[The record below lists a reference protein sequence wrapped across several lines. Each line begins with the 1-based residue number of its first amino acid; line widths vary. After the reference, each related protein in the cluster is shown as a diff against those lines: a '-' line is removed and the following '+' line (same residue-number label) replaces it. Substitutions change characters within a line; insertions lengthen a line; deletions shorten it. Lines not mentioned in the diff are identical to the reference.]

1 MIRLRCGGAKIGL
14 ARIGD
19 ILSDRRRGDC
29 EMPVKTDSLG
39 RKGHSGLTRAVIGD
53 LRSFRRRILTGTALL
68 TGSFLG
74 STLPVL
80 AQAAGEAASSSRF
93 SSYPSLEVVN
103 FAMVIGAISAAMISA
118 IWLIRERGKIDARK
132 HVELRDGP
140 RGRQREDS
148 RAIESLIVDRD
159 RQIVVWDGVGL
170 PAEVLG
176 KLSAETGA
184 PQNPADFLAFGRW
197 LEPSSAAAI

>member
-39 RKGHSGLTRAVIGD
+39 RKGLSGLTRAVIGD

-93 SSYPSLEVVN
+93 SVSTLEVVN
-103 FAMVIGAISAAMISA
+103 
-118 IWLIRERGKIDARK
+118 
-132 HVELRDGP
+132 
-140 RGRQREDS
+140 
-148 RAIESLIVDRD
+148 
-159 RQIVVWDGVGL
+159 L
-170 PAEVLG
+170 PW
-176 KLSAETGA
+176 S
-184 PQNPADFLAFGRW
+184 
-197 LEPSSAAAI
+197 